1 MGPAVMRSRYL
12 LDTHALLWWVLDAP
26 RLSPTAHALIAD
38 QTNEVYVSAAS
49 AWEIATKH
57 RLGKL
62 EGGPLATA
70 FVPTARADN
79 LKILSIKAAH
89 AQLAGGLVGAHGDP
103 FDRMLMAQSLSTG
116 MPLVSND
123 AVFDQYGVTRVW

>member
-1 MGPAVMRSRYL
+1 MRLL
-12 LDTHALLWWVLDAP
+12 LDTHALLWFALDTA
-26 RLSPTAHALIAD
+26 RLSPDARAAIAD
-38 QTNEVYVSAAS
+38 PEHTKYVSAAS
-49 AWEIATKH
+49 AWEIATKA

-62 EGGPLATA
+62 AAGPLSTA
-70 FVPTARADN
+70 FVPTVRAEGF
-79 LKILSIKAAH
+79 KILSIKAAH

>member
-1 MGPAVMRSRYL
+1 MRGRYL
-12 LDTHALLWWVLDAP
+12 LDTHALLWFVLDAP
-26 RLSPTAHALIAD
+26 RLSPAAQAVIAD
-38 QTNEVYVSAAS
+38 PRNDVYVSAAS

-62 EGGPLATA
+62 EAGPLATA
-70 FVPTARADN
+70 FVPTVRADN

-89 AQLAGGLVGAHGDP
+89 AQLAGGVVGAHGDP

-116 MPLVSND
+116 MPLVSNET
-123 AVFDQYGVTRVW
+123 VFDRYGVTRVW